1 MKGLY
6 CRFIY
11 LFLHKFSNTIGM
23 ISFDD
28 IKISKQIR
36 MALDE
41 AGFEKPTEIQK
52 NVFSPIRA
60 GKDVIGIA
68 QTGTG
73 KTLAYLMPILMK
85 LNYAQGF
92 DPRALIV
99 VPTRELVLQVVET
112 IELLTPYI
120 NLRAVGVY
128 GGVNINTQKEKLYAG
143 IDIIVATPGRLMDIY
158 MTRILKFTMIKTL
171 VIDEADKLMDLGFMP
186 QLKAIFEIIPEV
198 HQNLLFSATFSDTVA
213 QLADD
218 FLIAPERIEVAPQA
232 STVENIHQIQ
242 YQAPN
247 ILSKIAL
254 LKHLLQDKEVFNKVM
269 IFTETKKNAN
279 RIVDRLEEFLGEDLS
294 VIHSNKAQNTR
305 IKALNDFKDGTSRVL
320 IASDVAARGIDI
332 NDISHVINF
341 DIPSN
346 YVEYVHRVG
355 RTGRAEKDG
364 TAISFVNKGE
374 EELMEQIEA
383 LIKKPIEIG
392 TIPIE
397 VVFTS
402 QLLED
407 EKIQTRNIKVKN
419 TIRLD
424 FKSGAFH
431 KKSAKNLKTPSGS
444 KGRQKAI
451 ANKKRNS
458 KKKSKK

>member
-1 MKGLY
+1 
-6 CRFIY
+6 
-11 LFLHKFSNTIGM
+11 M

-28 IKISKQIR
+28 IKLSKQIR

-41 AGFEKPTEIQK
+41 AGFEKPTEIQT

-85 LNYAQGF
+85 LNYAKGH

-112 IELLTPYI
+112 IELLTPFI

-128 GGVNINTQKEKLYAG
+128 GGVNINTQKEQLYEG

-158 MTRILKFTMIKTL
+158 MTRILKFTLIKTL
-171 VIDEADKLMDLGFMP
+171 VIDEADKMMDLGFMP
-186 QLKAIFEIIPEV
+186 QLNAIFEILPEV
-198 HQNLLFSATFSDTVA
+198 HQNLLFSATFSDTIA
-213 QLADD
+213 QMADS
-218 FLIAPERIEVAPQA
+218 FLLNPVRIEVAPQA

-254 LKHLLQDKEVFNKVM
+254 LKELLKDEETFNRVM
-269 IFTETKKNAN
+269 IFTETKKNAD

-305 IKALNDFKDGTSRVL
+305 IKALNDFKEGKSRVL

-332 NDISHVINF
+332 DDISHVINF
-341 DIPSN
+341 DIPTN

-355 RTGRAEKDG
+355 RTGRAEKSG
-364 TAISFVNKGE
+364 TASSFVNKGE
-374 EELMEQIEA
+374 EELMEKVEA

-392 TIPIE
+392 AVPIE
-397 VVFTS
+397 VIFTS

-407 EKIQTRNIKVKN
+407 EKIQTRNIKIKN
-419 TIRLD
+419 TVRLD
-424 FKSGAFH
+424 LKSGAFH
-431 KKSAKNLKTPSGS
+431 KKSAKNSKTPSMS
-444 KGRQKAI
+444 KGRQKQLEAQKRNRKKGRKLK
-451 ANKKRNS
+451 NKK
-458 KKKSKK
+458 

>member
-1 MKGLY
+1 M
-6 CRFIY
+6 
-11 LFLHKFSNTIGM
+11 S
-23 ISFDD
+23 SFDD
-28 IKISKQIR
+28 IKLSKQIR

-41 AGFEKPTEIQK
+41 AGFEKPTEIQT

-85 LNYAQGF
+85 LNYAKGF

-112 IELLTPYI
+112 IELLTPFI
-120 NLRAVGVY
+120 NIRCAGVY
-128 GGVNINTQKEKLYAG
+128 GGVNINTQKEQLYEG

-158 MTRILKFTMIKTL
+158 MTRILKFTLIKTL
-171 VIDEADKLMDLGFMP
+171 VIDEADKMMDLGFMP
-186 QLKAIFEIIPEV
+186 QLNAIFEILPEA
-198 HQNLLFSATFSDTVA
+198 HQNLLFSATFSDTIA
-213 QLADD
+213 QMADT
-218 FLIAPERIEVAPQA
+218 FLLNPERIEVAPQA
-232 STVENIHQIQ
+232 STVKNIQQIQ

-254 LKHLLQDKEVFNKVM
+254 LKELLKDEETFNRVM
-269 IFTETKKNAN
+269 IFTETKKNAD
-279 RIVDRLEEFLGEDLS
+279 RIVDRLEDFLGEDLS

-305 IKALNDFKDGTSRVL
+305 IKALNDFKEGKSRVL

-332 NDISHVINF
+332 DDISHVINF

-355 RTGRAEKDG
+355 RTGRAEKSG
-364 TAISFVNKGE
+364 IAISFVNKGE
-374 EELMEQIEA
+374 EELMEKIEA

-392 TIPIE
+392 AVPIE
-397 VVFTS
+397 VIFTS

-407 EKIQTRNIKVKN
+407 EKIQTRNIKIKN
-419 TIRLD
+419 TVRVD
-424 FKSGAFH
+424 YKSGAFH
-431 KKSAKNLKTPSGS
+431 KKSAKNSKTPSVS
-444 KGRQKAI
+444 KGRQKQLEAQKRNRKKGRKLS
-451 ANKKRNS
+451 NKK
-458 KKKSKK
+458 

>member
-1 MKGLY
+1 
-6 CRFIY
+6 
-11 LFLHKFSNTIGM
+11 M

-28 IKISKQIR
+28 IKLSKQIR

-41 AGFEKPTEIQK
+41 AGFEKPTEIQT

-60 GKDVIGIA
+60 GKDVIGIT

-85 LNYAQGF
+85 LNYAKGH

-112 IELLTPYI
+112 IELLTPFI

-128 GGVNINTQKEKLYAG
+128 GGVNINTQKEQLYEG

-158 MTRILKFTMIKTL
+158 MTRILKFTLIKTL
-171 VIDEADKLMDLGFMP
+171 VIDEADKMMDLGFMP
-186 QLKAIFEIIPEV
+186 QLNAIFEILPEV
-198 HQNLLFSATFSDTVA
+198 HQNLLFSATFSDTIA
-213 QLADD
+213 QMADS
-218 FLIAPERIEVAPQA
+218 FLLNPVRIEVAPQA

-254 LKHLLQDKEVFNKVM
+254 LKELLKDEETFNRVM
-269 IFTETKKNAN
+269 IFTETKKNAD

-305 IKALNDFKDGTSRVL
+305 IKALNDFKEGKSRVL

-332 NDISHVINF
+332 DDISHVINF
-341 DIPSN
+341 DIPTN

-355 RTGRAEKDG
+355 RTGRAEKSG

-374 EELMEQIEA
+374 EELMEKVEA

-392 TIPIE
+392 AVPIE
-397 VVFTS
+397 VIFTS

-407 EKIQTRNIKVKN
+407 EKIQTRNIKIKN
-419 TIRLD
+419 TVRLD
-424 FKSGAFH
+424 LKSGAFH
-431 KKSAKNLKTPSGS
+431 KKSAKNSKTPSMS
-444 KGRQKAI
+444 KGRQKQLEAQKRNRKKGRKLK
-451 ANKKRNS
+451 NKK
-458 KKKSKK
+458 

>member
-1 MKGLY
+1 M
-6 CRFIY
+6 
-11 LFLHKFSNTIGM
+11 S
-23 ISFDD
+23 SFDD
-28 IKISKQIR
+28 IKLSKQIR

-41 AGFEKPTEIQK
+41 AGFEKPTEIQT

-85 LNYAQGF
+85 LNYAKGF

-112 IELLTPYI
+112 IELLTPFI
-120 NLRAVGVY
+120 NIRCAGVY
-128 GGVNINTQKEKLYAG
+128 GGVNINTQKEQLYEG
-143 IDIIVATPGRLMDIY
+143 VDIIVATPGRLMDIY
-158 MTRILKFTMIKTL
+158 MTRILKFTLIKTL
-171 VIDEADKLMDLGFMP
+171 VIDEADKMMDLGFMP
-186 QLKAIFEIIPEV
+186 QLNAIFEILPEA
-198 HQNLLFSATFSDTVA
+198 HQNLLFSATFSDTIA
-213 QLADD
+213 QMADA
-218 FLIAPERIEVAPQA
+218 FLLNPVRIEVAPQA

-254 LKHLLQDKEVFNKVM
+254 LKELLKDEETFNRVM
-269 IFTETKKNAN
+269 IFTETKKNAD

-305 IKALNDFKDGTSRVL
+305 IKALNDFKEGKSRVL

-332 NDISHVINF
+332 DDISHVINF

-355 RTGRAEKDG
+355 RTGRAEKSG
-364 TAISFVNKGE
+364 IAISFVNKGE
-374 EELMEQIEA
+374 EELMEKIEA

-392 TIPIE
+392 AVPIE
-397 VVFTS
+397 VIFTS

-407 EKIQTRNIKVKN
+407 EKIQTRNIKIKN
-419 TIRLD
+419 TVRVD
-424 FKSGAFH
+424 YKSGAFH
-431 KKSAKNLKTPSGS
+431 KKSAKNSKTPSVS
-444 KGRQKAI
+444 KGRQRQLEAQ
-451 ANKKRNS
+451 KRNRKKGRKLS
-458 KKKSKK
+458 KKK